1 MWPVMEGS
9 LGLGDC
15 DIDVLGV
22 LPDES
27 AIGQTRAMRL
37 LIADDHPLVRK
48 ALSEAVQIACPG
60 MVVEEVETLAQLMT
74 RLRGPI
80 PVGLVLLDLHLTD
93 SHGFSGLRTIRDRFP
108 SVPVAIISALEDPL
122 TITGAIDLGA
132 MGFIPK
138 SARLP
143 ELIEAIAAIY
153 AGEIWTPTN
162 GSALPCAS
170 ERLQEAGLTPAQQ
183 RIITALQ
190 RGLLNKQIAFELG
203 VTEHTVKAHMTAA
216 FRKLGV
222 TNRMQAMV
230 MLGSQ
235 QAY

>member
-1 MWPVMEGS
+1 MEGS

-15 DIDVLGV
+15 DIDVLRAR
-22 LPDES
+22 PDES
-27 AIGQTRAMRL
+27 AIDPTRAMRL

-48 ALSEAVQIACPG
+48 ALTEAVQIACPG

-74 RLRGPI
+74 RLRAPT

-108 SVPVAIISALEDPL
+108 CVPVAIISALEDPL

-143 ELIEAIAAIY
+143 ELIEAIAAIC

-162 GSALPCAS
+162 GAALPCAS